1 MQIKATSLHKK
12 VDLRDGCR
20 SLNLTAACPEDAIL
34 LAALHN
40 IIVAGGKIT
49 IRPSKTAKKM
59 SDTAKGK
66 TEFSFPERQ

>member
-1 MQIKATSLHKK
+1 MQIKATSVHKK

-20 SLNLTAACPEDAIL
+20 RLNLTAACIEDAVL

-40 IIVAGGKIT
+40 VMIAGGKIT

-59 SDTAKGK
+59 SDTVKVK
-66 TEFSFPERQ
+66 SEFSFPER